1 MSAALPF
8 PSAEVSNI
16 PWTIESTDWM
26 TGTNLNNIFEVQ
38 AQANVHIQA
47 IVGISSLAAGPVI
60 GAAGKFLLPELSA
73 ATLGEL
79 GEAAV
84 GIAGPK
90 VGIRLPG
97 SETTLF
103 PDRLTLTSLDEVK
116 NVASLSYTMQLR
128 TYSEFSSLTGRVFN
142 LWVRPTTRLSGP
154 LRDAIS
160 AGDVNL
166 NFIPSAP

>member
-84 GIAGPK
+84 GC
-90 VGIRLPG
+90 
-97 SETTLF
+97 
-103 PDRLTLTSLDEVK
+103 PDRRQLYFQI
-116 NVASLSYTMQLR
+116 ASR
-128 TYSEFSSLTGRVFN
+128 
-142 LWVRPTTRLSGP
+142 
-154 LRDAIS
+154 
-160 AGDVNL
+160 
-166 NFIPSAP
+166 